1 MIQIL
6 LYVFLF
12 LSESIRI
19 WLRIERSITETYTHV
34 RLYSFHM
41 LRVWKMLCRRVS
53 FERNHTNE
61 CESQS
66 LFQTYLDYLRARLIS
81 EFCSFFQLKYENHK
95 GTYGITRD
103 TISILLNNILATLI
117 NKECLNCTLA
127 MDKIEKK
134 CLVFPT

>member
-1 MIQIL
+1 
-6 LYVFLF
+6 
-12 LSESIRI
+12 
-19 WLRIERSITETYTHV
+19 
-34 RLYSFHM
+34 
-41 LRVWKMLCRRVS
+41 MLCRRVS

-103 TISILLNNILATLI
+103 TLSILINTILATLR
-117 NKECLNCTLA
+117 NKECLTFVLA
-127 MDKIEKK
+127 FDK
-134 CLVFPT
+134 TDQ